1 MKGKIFVV
9 GTGPGFE
16 EYLSLRA
23 IEVLKQ
29 CDVVVGYKT
38 YIALIEKL
46 IEGKEIVSSGMRREV
61 ER

>member
-46 IEGKEIVSSGMRREV
+46 IEWCWKLPKVVKMCV
-61 ER
+61 